1 MAIVER
7 TSPSAHAPSVTAVRG
22 AAFARPA
29 LAAAWRTATAW
40 LLPLVVIGT
49 IAMRRWGQLGSPI
62 SGLDGGQWLAL
73 GRGFLGGH
81 GRSTDGAYPPLV
93 PLLVAS
99 MRALVGPM
107 AAARAVGIGSL
118 ALVMIAV
125 YLAARGG
132 SNPWFAT
139 MAAATVGM
147 ASVVAE
153 PVAYGG
159 YPQNYAL
166 AFLVAGTYALG
177 RFFTAGGRWRLR
189 GAGAAMAAAA
199 LAHHMYF
206 PVTAVVATGVWLV
219 WLTTR
224 PAAGMA
230 RRRTLAAVAAGGV
243 ATACY
248 LPTAIAFRMAGYD
261 PPVNAN
267 HQGFWAALRY
277 GVREAPAIWTVVLA
291 AGVAGLLLTCR
302 DRHATWSV
310 AASTIG
316 ATALLFPVTSEV
328 RLLPPLVLGGT
339 LGLALGLHAIWVWL
353 RARGAAAGRLAW
365 GAGVAAML
373 APALLWPRADAQ
385 ANDFVRY
392 YRVVDPSLLAVA
404 RFVDRYPETG
414 IVAVRESPRGWP
426 VGWWFE
432 GLTGAR
438 VAVGSNEKWLGF
450 PSERDQARRAAAL
463 FGGRR
468 TSADEAKVASAEGVE
483 LLVFRKWEW
492 IGWKRWQ
499 SEPSPAIEVLYDDD
513 EWMVIRVGPSAAESS
528 P

>member
-1 MAIVER
+1 MAIVDR
-7 TSPSAHAPSVTAVRG
+7 TTPSARTRSVPTTRD
-22 AAFARPA
+22 AAFAR
-29 LAAAWRTATAW
+29 LSSAATW
-40 LLPLVVIGT
+40 LLAGSWLPIAIIGA
-49 IAMRRWGQLGSPI
+49 IGARRWRQLGSPV

-73 GRGFLGGH
+73 GRGLLGGQ
-81 GRSTDGAYPPLV
+81 GRSTEGAYPPLV
-93 PLLVAS
+93 PLLVTAL
-99 MRALVGPM
+99 RALVGPM
-107 AAARAVGIGSL
+107 AAARVVGIGSL

-166 AFLVAGTYALG
+166 AALVAGAYTLG
-177 RFFTAGGRWRLR
+177 RFFTAGGRWRLV
-189 GAGAAMAAAA
+189 GAAAAMAAAA

-206 PVTAVVATGVWLV
+206 PVTAVVAVGVWLI

-224 PAAGMA
+224 PVAGMA
-230 RRRTLAAVAAGGV
+230 RRRTLAAVLAGGV
-243 ATACY
+243 ATVCY

-277 GVREAPAIWTVVLA
+277 GVREAPTIWTVVLL
-291 AGVAGLLLTCR
+291 AGIAGLLLTWR
-302 DRHATWSV
+302 ERHATWSV
-310 AASTIG
+310 AASMIG

-328 RLLPPLVLGGT
+328 RLLPPLILGGT
-339 LGLALGLHAIWVWL
+339 LGLALGLHAVWVWL
-353 RARGAAAGRLAW
+353 RRHGARGRRLAW
-365 GAGVAAML
+365 SAVVAATL
-373 APALLWPRADAQ
+373 GPALLWPRADAQ

-392 YRVVDPSLLAVA
+392 YQVVDPSLLAAA

-432 GLTGAR
+432 GLTDAR
-438 VAVGSNEKWLGF
+438 VAVGSNQKWLGF
-450 PSERDQARRAAAL
+450 PSEREQARVAAAL
-463 FGGRR
+463 YGGRR
-468 TSADEAKVASAEGVE
+468 TSAAEEKVARDEGVE

-499 SEPSPAIEVLYDDD
+499 AESSPATAVLYDDD
-513 EWMVIRVGPSAAESS
+513 EWMVIRVGPAGVTTG